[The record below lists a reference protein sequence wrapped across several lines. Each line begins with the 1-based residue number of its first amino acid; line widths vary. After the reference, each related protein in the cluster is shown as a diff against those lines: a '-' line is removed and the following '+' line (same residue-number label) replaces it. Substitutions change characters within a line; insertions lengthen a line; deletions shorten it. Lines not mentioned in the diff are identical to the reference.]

1 MTSNLIASRTYDAYD
16 SIVLRLVDKLVG
28 NDAHSRTS
36 VQQMDPTNVQYNKKE
51 KKVISFYPILFLP
64 HRSRNNNHNN
74 KKNCIWEKKKETSN
88 WEKSISGRGRLV
100 ED

>member
-51 KKVISFYPILFLP
+51 KKKLYHFTQFSSSPTEVEIIIITI
-64 HRSRNNNHNN
+64 
-74 KKNCIWEKKKETSN
+74 KKTVFERKRKTLQIERTALAVVVVS
-88 WEKSISGRGRLV
+88 
-100 ED
+100 